1 MKIRVKKSAKTK
13 ENMLQIAKKIDFK
26 KIFEAIKKKREKCAL
41 LWIKF
46 AFNELPL
53 LLLLNLHSLFLLVEF
68 P

>member
-46 AFNELPL
+46 AFNELPFPPSPSQS
-53 LLLLNLHSLFLLVEF
+53 SL
-68 P
+68 PIPSC

>member
-1 MKIRVKKSAKTK
+1 MKFRIKKSAKTT

-41 LWIKF
+41 LWMKF

-53 LLLLNLHSLFLLVEF
+53 PLLLFLNLHFPYPFL
-68 P
+68 